1 MNVGWKYA
9 KIYIPLFCLI
19 KRIKMKK
26 VSDKRWKI
34 AQESEREYWDEFDN
48 SKLIEEEVNR
58 HKEKAKILEE
68 EWKKVINLN
77 ENSKILQI
85 GCGPEDVIN
94 YFSKGKLYAIDP
106 LAEFYK
112 KKFNLNYKNMTFVQ
126 ARGEEIP
133 FEDNFFDIVIL
144 ANVLDHVEDPRKV
157 LSEVKRVLKKEGIF
171 HFENLFYQKSFIAV
185 SKIWAPIKQTFTKE
199 IFNIHHPY
207 MFKLKEL
214 QKLISENFS
223 ISHEEVG
230 REIAFYENLEELKKI
245 KLKEQK
251 LTTRLPA
258 RFGLYGTINYMVFCK
273 KKD

>member
-1 MNVGWKYA
+1 MNQVMNHA

-19 KRIKMKK
+19 KRVKMKK
-26 VSDKRWKI
+26 VSDKRWEI

-77 ENSKILQI
+77 GNSKILQI
-85 GCGPEDVIN
+85 GCGPEDVID

-106 LAEFYK
+106 LADFYK
-112 KKFNLNYKNMTFVQ
+112 KKFNLNYKNVTFVQ

-133 FEDNFFDIVIL
+133 LEDNFFDIVIL

-185 SKIWAPIKQTFTKE
+185 SKIWAPIKQVFTGNL
-199 IFNIHHPY
+199 FNIHHPY

-223 ISHEEVG
+223 IVYEEVG

-245 KLKEQK
+245 KLKDAK

-273 KKD
+273 KRD